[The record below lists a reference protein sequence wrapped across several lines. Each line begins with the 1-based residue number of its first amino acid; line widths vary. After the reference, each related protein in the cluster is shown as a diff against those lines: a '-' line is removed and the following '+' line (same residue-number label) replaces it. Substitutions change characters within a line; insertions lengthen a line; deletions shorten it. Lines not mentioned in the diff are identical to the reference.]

1 MTFVKKALIMIG
13 VPVAL
18 FFIITIIVV
27 SNRIAGFT
35 QLQSY
40 RLMYSSVRECV
51 LNFERTLIEPTKMID
66 ALACV
71 YEDGFYRRDSENQEL
86 FEKMSRAYPEFMGF
100 YGCRTDGTMFY
111 GENITPSDGF
121 DPLSSIWYEGAVE
134 NGGMTTYSPVYD
146 NELTGSAGITIS
158 KAIFKD
164 GELDGVIAFDFPIL
178 DLQNFVG
185 EVKTDDDDI
194 SFILSQEG
202 DFFMHPTYT
211 HHDNIHTV
219 EDGAYSQL
227 GEELLL
233 SGDDFVTGKIRG
245 QKYMFRIVPIPLT
258 SWYYVMAKRMQDVD
272 SFSSAARQL
281 LIFAFVFIFIDIMAV
296 TAFVINRMR
305 SKERGA
311 SERLIDETHYLASSS
326 KENATMA
333 QDQGTAVK
341 EIVAT
346 MEDNTALSE
355 DISQKIKDVSSVA
368 QKTNADV
375 AKGVSYLEENVRQ
388 LHEIAEANKTTI
400 DGIKALGDKIENIWD
415 IVTLINSVAD
425 QAKIIAFNAELEAS
439 TAGEAGRNFHI
450 VATEIRRLA
459 DGIIDGTKEIKEK
472 ITEIQESSDSLILAS
487 ESGTEKIQSGV
498 SNAKSLEERFTSI
511 KNASE
516 ITAASS
522 GDITTIIQQQA
533 VASEQILV
541 TLKQISDGVD
551 KFRGATESI
560 SVASQKLQSIAEELA
575 G

>member
-18 FFIITIIVV
+18 FFVLTIIVV
-27 SNRIAGFT
+27 SNRISGFT

-51 LNFERTLIEPTKMID
+51 LNFERTLIEPAKMVD
-66 ALACV
+66 SLACFF
-71 YEDGFYRRDSENQEL
+71 EEGFYKSDSENQDI
-86 FEKMSRAYPEFMGF
+86 FEKMSRSYPEFTGF

-111 GENITPSDGF
+111 GENINPPAGY

-134 NGGMTTYSPVYD
+134 NGGMTFYSPVHD
-146 NELTGSAGITIS
+146 NELTGNAGITIA
-158 KAIFKD
+158 KAIFKN
-164 GELDGVIAFDFPIL
+164 ESLDGVVAFDFPIL

-245 QKYMFRIVPIPLT
+245 VKYMFRIVPIPLT
-258 SWYYVMAKRMQDVD
+258 SWYYVMAKRMQDVE
-272 SFSSAARQL
+272 SFSSAARHL
-281 LIFAFVFIFIDIMAV
+281 LIFAFVFIFVDIMAV

-311 SERLIDETHYLASSS
+311 SERLIDETQYLAASS
-326 KENATMA
+326 KENATTA
-333 QDQGTAVK
+333 QDQSTAVK

-551 KFRGATESI
+551 KFKGATESI
-560 SVASQKLQSIAEELA
+560 SVASQKLQTIAEELA
-575 G
+575 D